1 MALNYDYTAGLF
13 DGEGSFIVTLS
24 QRKRKAGSTSI
35 ALYMWVSI
43 GQSHANGK
51 DLIEQVVEFLK
62 QDGINAYPKT
72 SGNATQLRIVE
83 IESLLKFCERLSG
96 KLLLKQEPLENFE
109 MILRL
114 RQQKNIALK
123 NRTWS
128 EELLDFYRTVAII
141 WDTTYRSRFHEK
153 NYYES
158 KLFAM
163 LEQKG
168 ISTY

>member
-13 DGEGSFIVTLS
+13 DGEGSFVVTLS

-72 SGNATQLRIVE
+72 FGNATQLRIVE
-83 IESLLKFCERLSG
+83 VESLVKFCERLSG
-96 KLLLKQEPLENFE
+96 KLVLKQEPLENFE

-114 RQQKNIALK
+114 RQQNLDLK
-123 NRTWS
+123 SRSWS
-128 EELLDFYRTVAII
+128 EQKLEFYRTVAVI
-141 WDTTYRSRFHEK
+141 WDSTYRSRWHEK